1 MSAVSGQ
8 WASCSQSSCWQ
19 ALFWGNGW
27 GFYPMFAEPSG
38 DEIFASGAAANGGGY
53 SSPEADSLMTAVHT
67 QGLGAFDKYENYISA
82 QVPVLWMAS
91 PDYFVSAIKS
101 NLAGATP
108 TDPLLNIYPQ
118 SWYFLKG

>member
-1 MSAVSGQ
+1 
-8 WASCSQSSCWQ
+8 
-19 ALFWGNGW
+19 
-27 GFYPMFAEPSG
+27 
-38 DEIFASGAAANGGGY
+38 
-53 SSPEADSLMTAVHT
+53 
-67 QGLGAFDKYENYISA
+67 
-82 QVPVLWMAS
+82 MAS

>member
-1 MSAVSGQ
+1 
-8 WASCSQSSCWQ
+8 
-19 ALFWGNGW
+19 
-27 GFYPMFAEPSG
+27 
-38 DEIFASGAAANGGGY
+38 
-53 SSPEADSLMTAVHT
+53 MTAVHT